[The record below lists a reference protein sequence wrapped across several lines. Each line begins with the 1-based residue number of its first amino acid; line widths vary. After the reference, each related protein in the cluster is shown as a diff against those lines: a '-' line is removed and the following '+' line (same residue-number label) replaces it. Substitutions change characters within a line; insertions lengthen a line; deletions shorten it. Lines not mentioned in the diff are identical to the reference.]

1 MAILLFIAFCPL
13 FYYYCTN
20 EKRFKTAFYFKKL
33 YCRILFVIVGI
44 RPEVHFEEALDLNQP
59 FVICANHSSYL
70 DIFITFGMIPAYF
83 HMMAKAE
90 LKKVPLFNVFFIM
103 QDIAV
108 DRSSMKASHRA
119 FVRSGDD
126 IDKGY
131 SIAIF
136 PEATIP
142 DHTPRLARFKNGP
155 FKLAIDKQ
163 VPVLPVTILD
173 NWRILPDGR
182 KSGHGGRPGKAR
194 IIIHKPII
202 TAGMKDDDLENLK
215 NQTFKTIDQTIRKE
229 YA

>member
-1 MAILLFIAFCPL
+1 
-13 FYYYCTN
+13 
-20 EKRFKTAFYFKKL
+20 
-33 YCRILFVIVGI
+33 
-44 RPEVHFEEALDLNQP
+44 
-59 FVICANHSSYL
+59 
-70 DIFITFGMIPAYF
+70 MIPAYF

-90 LKKVPLFNVFFIM
+90 LKKVPLFNVFFIK